1 MGYILIC
8 SAIYCVQFQ
17 ESGIFIPQQGRMGG
31 GRSAMNGGFGF
42 PPTAGGAFGDFFGMP
57 STGMMGKDVI
67 QTIREKTFA
76 YSLSIL

>member
-1 MGYILIC
+1 
-8 SAIYCVQFQ
+8 
-17 ESGIFIPQQGRMGG
+17 MGG

-67 QTIREKTFA
+67 QTIREKHLHIHFLYFKTCFN
-76 YSLSIL
+76 LSRNSVGR